1 MLRDQP
7 APSIQVDRSHCNAG
21 RRMSTVFLLVSL
33 LSSVGVL
40 PSAAGNPFYMGTDIS
55 LTTFMQQQNVSFVNN
70 GVPKPVDQ
78 LLYDRGANLF
88 RLRLFVNPQSNYT
101 NQNFGAIQSQAY
113 DIALAQQIKAH
124 APNAK
129 FLLDFQ
135 YSDTW
140 ADPGHQ
146 TKPAAWASQTFA
158 ALNSTVHDY
167 TVSALTSMRNAGV
180 KPDMVQVGNEVTNG
194 MLWSDGSIVYSGTTQ
209 QQNQSWQKFGQLL
222 NSAIA
227 GVRDVDAQTPGRHT
241 NVVLHIDGGSV

>member
-1 MLRDQP
+1 MRRP
-7 APSIQVDRSHCNAG
+7 CGG
-21 RRMSTVFLLVSL
+21 RRSL
-33 LSSVGVL
+33 LHWRGRG
-40 PSAAGNPFYMGTDIS
+40 AAAVRADPFYMGADVLLLPFIES
-55 LTTFMQQQNVSFVNN
+55 RGGSFRDEGQTRPMEKIMVNH
-70 GVPKPVDQ
+70 GD
-78 LLYDRGANLF
+78 NLF
-88 RLRLFVNPQSNYT
+88 RLRLFVNPNTNYSAT
-101 NQNFGAIQSQAY
+101 SGAIQDLNY
-113 DIALAQQIKAH
+113 TIALAQRLKATG
-124 APNAK
+124 AK
-129 FLLDFQ
+129 LLLDFH

-146 TKPAAWASQTFA
+146 TKPAAWSAQTFA

-241 NVVLHIDGGSV
+241 NVVLHIDGGSVQ